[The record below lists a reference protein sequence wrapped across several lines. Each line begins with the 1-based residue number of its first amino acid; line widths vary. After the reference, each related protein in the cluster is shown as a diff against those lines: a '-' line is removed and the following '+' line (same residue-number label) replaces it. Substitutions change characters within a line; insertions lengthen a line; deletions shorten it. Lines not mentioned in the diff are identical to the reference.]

1 MYTALR
7 IQYSHIERFIV
18 EIANGFKIEP
28 RPTIREEVYEYLRR
42 MILIGKIPSG
52 ERLIEAKLAEEL
64 QISRTP
70 VREAL
75 NRLEMEKLISP
86 LPKAGYEVRGFNEQ
100 EVKEICDI
108 RMVTEALAAKWA
120 ASKITSKELKRL
132 DEIIILTDKFIES
145 KEAEKIVELDTEF
158 HDIICKASRS
168 ERIDEINQRLRDH
181 MLKFR
186 MKGLCKADVARRSNE
201 GHKRIANAILEKNM
215 KGIESA
221 FRYHLTWTK
230 KDVTRI
236 IRSNKRGTF

>member
-1 MYTALR
+1 LDL
-7 IQYSHIERFIV
+7 
-18 EIANGFKIEP
+18 ANGFKIQP

-52 ERLIEAKLAEEL
+52 ERLVEAKLAEEL

-86 LPKAGYEVRGFNEQ
+86 LPKAGYQVRSFSEQ

-120 ASKITSKELKRL
+120 ASKITPGELKRL
-132 DEIIILTDKFIES
+132 DEMIDLTNKFIEE
-145 KEAEKIVELDTEF
+145 KEAERVVELDTEF
-158 HDIICKASRS
+158 HDAICKISGS

-186 MKGLCKADVARRSNE
+186 MQGLCIAEVARRSNE
-201 GHKRIANAILEKNM
+201 GHKRIATAIRNKDVQE
-215 KGIESA
+215 IEAA
-221 FRYHLTWTK
+221 FRYHLSWTK

-236 IRSNKRGTF
+236 IRNSKRGSIR